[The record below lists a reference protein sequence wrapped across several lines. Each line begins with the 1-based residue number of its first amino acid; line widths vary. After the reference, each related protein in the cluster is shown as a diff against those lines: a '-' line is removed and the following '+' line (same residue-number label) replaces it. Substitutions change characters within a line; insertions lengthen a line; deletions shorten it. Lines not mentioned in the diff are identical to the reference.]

1 MKESYEKG
9 LASRSAPNPT
19 LVTVMSRVLHGLGV
33 HAGQPWSS
41 EISTFRVPTLSDR
54 GEGHMRHD
62 ATGESWRDAAESKP
76 LCMRGNSRRENR
88 EILLVSA
95 PTVGMSTRARNG
107 HRTPQAVLLT

>member
-1 MKESYEKG
+1 MKESYEKS
-9 LASRSAPNPT
+9 LANCSAPNPT
-19 LVTVMSRVLHGLGV
+19 LVAVMSRVLHGLGV
-33 HAGQPWSS
+33 HAGQPLSS
-41 EISTFRVPTLSDR
+41 EISPFRVPTLSDC

-62 ATGESWRDAAESKP
+62 ANGESWRDAAESKN

-95 PTVGMSTRARNG
+95 PTVGMSTRKRNG

>member
-19 LVTVMSRVLHGLGV
+19 LVAEMSRVWHGLGV

-41 EISTFRVPTLSDR
+41 EISTFRVPTLSNR
-54 GEGHMRHD
+54 GEGHMQHD
-62 ATGESWRDAAESKP
+62 ANGESWRNAAESKT

-88 EILLVSA
+88 EILLVSI
-95 PTVGMSTRARNG
+95 PLVGMSMRNG
-107 HRTPQAVLLT
+107 TVIERHRRYC

>member
-1 MKESYEKG
+1 MKESYEQG
-9 LASRSAPNPT
+9 LANHSAPTPT
-19 LVTVMSRVLHGLGV
+19 RMAVTPYVWHGQGV

-41 EISTFRVPTLSDR
+41 EISSFRVPTLSDC
-54 GEGHMRHD
+54 GEGNMRHD
-62 ATGESWRDAAESKP
+62 ANGESWRDAAESET

-95 PTVGMSTRARNG
+95 AKVGMSTRTGNG

>member
-9 LASRSAPNPT
+9 LANRSAPNPT
-19 LVTVMSRVLHGLGV
+19 LMRVTSWVLHGQGV

-41 EISTFRVPTLSDR
+41 EISSFRVPTLSNC
-54 GEGHMRHD
+54 GEGHIQHD
-62 ATGESWRDAAESKP
+62 ANGESWRDAAESKT

-95 PTVGMSTRARNG
+95 PSVGVSTRSGTVTERL
-107 HRTPQAVLLT
+107 RWYC

>member
-9 LASRSAPNPT
+9 LASHSAPNPT
-19 LVTVMSRVLHGLGV
+19 LVAVMPRVLHGLGV

-41 EISTFRVPTLSDR
+41 EISPFRVPTLSDC
-54 GEGHMRHD
+54 GEGHTRHD
-62 ATGESWRDAAESKP
+62 VNGESWRDAAESKT

-95 PTVGMSTRARNG
+95 PTVGMSMRKRNG
-107 HRTPQAVLLT
+107 HPTPQAVLLT

>member
-19 LVTVMSRVLHGLGV
+19 LATVMPRVLHGLGV
-33 HAGQPWSS
+33 HAGQPLSS
-41 EISTFRVPTLSDR
+41 EISSYRVPTLSDC
-54 GEGHMRHD
+54 GEGHMRRD
-62 ATGESWRDAAESKP
+62 ANGESWRDAAESET

-95 PTVGMSTRARNG
+95 PTVGMSTRTRNG